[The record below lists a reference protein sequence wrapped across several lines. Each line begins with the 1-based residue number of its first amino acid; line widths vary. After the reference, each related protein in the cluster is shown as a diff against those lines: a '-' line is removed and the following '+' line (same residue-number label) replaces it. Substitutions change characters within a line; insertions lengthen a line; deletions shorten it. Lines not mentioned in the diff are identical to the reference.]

1 MAHWGLSSVS
11 CPLGR
16 RVAGGRP
23 CLLCYNPLPSKP
35 GPSVYYPRHPRPQL
49 PFPSPHSITSQ
60 AAPTRTH
67 LSAPTTGRHQPG
79 LSRPP
84 AGRSVSSPS
93 ACFPARTTPA
103 PHTPPTS
110 QAPRPQPIPCRGKY
124 KPTPAPTTPSRYSPY
139 PPDPIPP
146 QVRPV
151 PHRYI
156 LRRTTYIPYPTYSRR
171 TVPHTPHARP
181 SQADPQGPVHQ
192 ARGPAISPRS

>member
-49 PFPSPHSITSQ
+49 PFPNPHSITSQ

-110 QAPRPQPIPCRGKY
+110 QAPQPQSIPCRGKY
-124 KPTPAPTTPSRYSPY
+124 ETIPAHTTHPHPTSILTTPHRSMYDQRHPSPSAPPAAPTRSAPHHLHS
-139 PPDPIPP
+139 I
-146 QVRPV
+146 
-151 PHRYI
+151 PHRSS
-156 LRRTTYIPYPTYSRR
+156 PA
-171 TVPHTPHARP
+171 HTP
-181 SQADPQGPVHQ
+181 GPR
-192 ARGPAISPRS
+192 APRTGPCHFPL